1 MEYKFGKRSLDN
13 LKNVHPDLVK
23 VMMAAI
29 TNSPVDFTVTE
40 GLRSQTRQQE
50 LYAQGRT
57 KKGIKVTNVDG
68 VKKKSNHQDEA
79 DGKKDNLGSAVDIY
93 PFFLGQVQVNHK
105 DTVKNLKLIAAHIK
119 KVAAELKIGITWG
132 GDWKNLYD
140 PPHFELKRK

>member
-1 MEYKFGKRSLDN
+1 MEYEFGKRSLDN

-23 VMMAAI
+23 VMMTAI
-29 TNSPVDFTVTE
+29 TNSPVDFTITE
-40 GLRSQTRQQE
+40 GLRSQARQQE

-68 VKKKSNHQDEA
+68 VKKLSNHQDEA
-79 DGKKDNLGSAVDIY
+79 DSKKDNLGSAVDLY

-132 GDWKNLYD
+132 GDWKNPYD